1 MLKRKGSTQLQIM
14 GLGVVLD
21 ETLVNKLNDPDGWFN
36 IFYQEVV
43 SRVDESIFSPIY
55 SDRGAPSIDVS
66 VAIGFLALK
75 EGLGLSFEHMSSSLI
90 CDFSFRCALGLFDF
104 SVAPPDRR
112 SIFNFLKRCREYKQ
126 ETGVDLI
133 YESFKQITSGQI
145 REYRLSGKTIRMDSK
160 LLGTNIA
167 SMGRLRIVQ
176 ETLRKEYEKLQDLK
190 IEIQEDLKEEIE
202 ELLKKEAEKYVYEN
216 TSSAVMERM
225 RVIGK
230 LMNRLIKECKL
241 DEEQDNLLVR
251 VFREQYQI
259 KATENKVEIKEEGTG
274 ENLKAEAETDVQTE
288 EKAEKKKNIKSEQED
303 EKTEAAEEIKM
314 KPSKEISATSV
325 QNPHD
330 PEATYRKKEKQEVK
344 GISVNITE
352 TVSEIEEGTED
363 SKSRDIAI
371 IVGCDVENASTAD
384 STYLEPGIADA
395 EETTGEKVETVHAD
409 GAYNSPENREICEEK
424 NIDLVTGGVCGKQS
438 NYSYTVN
445 EETNV
450 LTVTDGTTGTKYE
463 CPLLRRE
470 SNGDR
475 VWRFEEEK
483 EGKKIY
489 HYVKEKNLRIQAERE
504 KQSGYSKE
512 TLNKRNNVEATM
524 YLISKNTRNNKT
536 RYRGLNRNKVGITGA
551 VIWINFVRIRNNIKI
566 LRKRAA

>member
-274 ENLKAEAETDVQTE
+274 ENLKA
-288 EKAEKKKNIKSEQED
+288 
-303 EKTEAAEEIKM
+303 AEEIKM